1 MKAEKNTPLSL
12 TGRVAIVTG
21 GDMGIGAAI
30 ARAFARSGATTVVAD
45 RNYESAMEAAAACQS
60 EGGVAWPWKVD
71 VTDSSA
77 IEMLFAEVERREG
90 RLDILVNNAAPTG
103 PATAKSFAAH
113 TEEDWRSFIDTIL
126 LGTTRCCARALPLLQ
141 ASRGVILNISSAHA
155 TSPRNAAAYGAAK
168 AAVENLTRKLA
179 NEFAS
184 QGIRANALVPGWIET
199 QGTAWSLTDKAA
211 VAAEIKTFLPMGRLG
226 RPEEM
231 ANVALFMVSDLAS
244 YMTGSV
250 VVADGGWLLR

>member
-1 MKAEKNTPLSL
+1 VKTEKKPLLSL

-21 GDMGIGAAI
+21 AGMGIGAAI
-30 ARAFARSGATTVVAD
+30 ARTFARAGAKTVVAD
-45 RNYESAMEAAAACQS
+45 RNHESAMETAAACRR
-60 EGGVAWPWKVD
+60 EGGAAWAWKVD
-71 VTDSSA
+71 VTDPSA
-77 IEMLFAEVERREG
+77 IEGLFAEVERLEG

-113 TEEDWRSFIDTIL
+113 TEEDWRSFLDTIV
-126 LGTTRCCARALPLLQ
+126 LGTARCCARALPLLL
-141 ASRGVILNISSAHA
+141 ASKGVILNLSSAHA

-179 NEFAS
+179 NEFSS
-184 QGIRANALVPGWIET
+184 QGLRANALVPGWIET
-199 QGTAWSLTDKAA
+199 PGTAWSLADKAA

-244 YMTGSV
+244 YMTGSI